1 MPALEALHLPAALLL
16 GPMAAA
22 IFMAGFGTSV
32 RVPSRAFYMAQAIVG
47 CLIARGLPSS
57 IIGEMHREWLYFTI
71 AIAAVIGSS
80 MLLGWWLARRQVL
93 PGTTAVWGMSP
104 GAATAISVMAE
115 AFGADI
121 RLVAFMQYLRVVF
134 VAVAASV
141 VSGIWTAGT
150 GGKLPE
156 IDWFPPFVWS
166 SFLETIAIA
175 GIGTI
180 VGRLLRIPAG
190 PLLIPL
196 LAAVLL
202 QDSGLV
208 TIELPPWL
216 LAISYAIVGW
226 SIGLRFTRAI
236 LIHAARAF
244 ARVAASI
251 LALIVVSGVL
261 AAFLVAT
268 VGVDPLSAY
277 LATSPGGADSV
288 AIIAAST
295 KVDLPFVMTMQAL
308 RMAVVL
314 VMGPSL
320 LRFLA
325 NSVNAVNAR
334 AQGAGVEEGAAE

>member
-1 MPALEALHLPAALLL
+1 
-16 GPMAAA
+16 
-22 IFMAGFGTSV
+22 
-32 RVPSRAFYMAQAIVG
+32 
-47 CLIARGLPSS
+47 
-57 IIGEMHREWLYFTI
+57 
-71 AIAAVIGSS
+71 
-80 MLLGWWLARRQVL
+80 
-93 PGTTAVWGMSP
+93 
-104 GAATAISVMAE
+104 
-115 AFGADI
+115 
-121 RLVAFMQYLRVVF
+121 
-134 VAVAASV
+134 
-141 VSGIWTAGT
+141 
-150 GGKLPE
+150 
-156 IDWFPPFVWS
+156 
-166 SFLETIAIA
+166 
-175 GIGTI
+175 
-180 VGRLLRIPAG
+180 
-190 PLLIPL
+190 
-196 LAAVLL
+196 
-202 QDSGLV
+202 
-208 TIELPPWL
+208 
-216 LAISYAIVGW
+216 VGW